1 MCSLRNESVKI
12 RNHTERK
19 PFKSPMS
26 NNRVLDEVKSFSSL
40 SIPCWGSVFIVHKA
54 RLWNQV
60 LHVLARPFFKSFFGR
75 TYNNVSSLGEC
86 KNGGR
91 CVINKKNRTACKAC
105 RLRKC
110 LLVGMSKSGSRYG
123 RRSNWFK
130 IHCLLQEQVSLASP
144 TEHTSP
150 GTLAVQEAKRAL
162 QGLASQGPSPTQDSP
177 RKAGD
182 AEEEPRVII
191 KEEDRDS
198 PALSSPESQ
207 ASDNSLESPLD
218 PRRPP
223 PAFQLYPKLGA
234 LSPFFLHAGTALASP
249 SSPYSRLPLYPYL
262 YPVLSR
268 PAETTPVSSPP
279 VSSPSPSLSHART
292 HSPGSAHEPTSPHS
306 PHLSHSPVAAHLRE
320 LAHSPAVSTSHFSL
334 TITPAHASTHAL
346 SSPHLHALKSPH
358 AHISSPYIHRSPP
371 AHSHPP
377 AHANFPPIRG
387 SPQPAHGDLS
397 KKPRPSGDDLARP
410 ASPRCGDEADEQK
423 EPIDLSLKKTPPTP
437 TPVSQ
442 DPETQATSPT
452 DSQVVSYSM
461 KVTTASLSPGQTQET
476 STSPVDLSCRA

>member
-1 MCSLRNESVKI
+1 MNQQC
-12 RNHTERK
+12 
-19 PFKSPMS
+19 
-26 NNRVLDEVKSFSSL
+26 RVCGEPAAGFHFGAFT
-40 SIPCWGSVFIVHKA
+40 CEGC
-54 RLWNQV
+54 
-60 LHVLARPFFKSFFGR
+60 KSFFGR

-130 IHCLLQEQVSLASP
+130 IHCLLQEQVSLTSP

-162 QGLASQGPSPTQDSP
+162 QGLTSQGPSPAQDSP

-182 AEEEPRVII
+182 AEEEPRVIL

-223 PAFQLYPKLGA
+223 AAFQLYPKLGA
-234 LSPFFLHAGTALASP
+234 LSPFFLHAGTALGSP

-268 PAETTPVSSPP
+268 QAETTPVSSPP
-279 VSSPSPSLSHART
+279 VSSPSPSLSHAHT

-306 PHLSHSPVAAHLRE
+306 PHHSHSPVLAHIRD
-320 LAHSPAVSTSHFSL
+320 LAHSPVASTSHLSL
-334 TITPAHASTHAL
+334 TITPAHASSHAH
-346 SSPHLHALKSPH
+346 SSPHPLALKSPH
-358 AHISSPYIHRSPP
+358 AHAHVSSPYVHRSPP
-371 AHSHPP
+371 AHSNPP
-377 AHANFPPIRG
+377 AHSFPYARA
-387 SPQPAHGDLS
+387 SPQPAHGNGQPPSAHHAIANKENNNSSSSNSGNNNNNIEDLS
-397 KKPRPSGDDLARP
+397 QKPRPSGDALARP
-410 ASPRCGDEADEQK
+410 SSPRCGDEADEQK
-423 EPIDLSLKKTPPTP
+423 EPIDLSVKKPPPTP
-437 TPVSQ
+437 TPTAASQ
-442 DPETQATSPT
+442 DPESKAAAPADT
-452 DSQVVSYSM
+452 QVVSYSM
-461 KVTTASLSPGQTQET
+461 RVTTASLSPGQTQEP
-476 STSPVDLSCRA
+476 STTPVDLSCRA

>member
-1 MCSLRNESVKI
+1 MNQQC
-12 RNHTERK
+12 
-19 PFKSPMS
+19 
-26 NNRVLDEVKSFSSL
+26 RVCGEPAAGFHFGAFT
-40 SIPCWGSVFIVHKA
+40 CEGC
-54 RLWNQV
+54 
-60 LHVLARPFFKSFFGR
+60 KSFFGR

-150 GTLAVQEAKRAL
+150 SSLAVQEAKRAL
-162 QGLASQGPSPTQDSP
+162 QGLAAQGPSPTQDSP

-223 PAFQLYPKLGA
+223 AAFQLYPKLGA

-249 SSPYSRLPLYPYL
+249 SPPYSRLPLYPYL

-320 LAHSPAVSTSHFSL
+320 LAHSPAVSTSHLSL

-358 AHISSPYIHRSPP
+358 AHVSSPYIHRSPP

-387 SPQPAHGDLS
+387 SPQPAHGVAQPPSAHHAFADKENNNNNHSKNHSTSGHSIEDLS

-423 EPIDLSLKKTPPTP
+423 EPIDLSLKKAPPTP
-437 TPVSQ
+437 TPASQ
-442 DPETQATSPT
+442 DPETKATSPA

-461 KVTTASLSPGQTQET
+461 KVTTASLSPGQTQGT